1 MRIVFVILLV
11 ANFVVLA
18 LFQFSGGRGGGT
30 ESAAGH
36 VPYQADKVKV
46 VVGEPLPS
54 PLPAAAEAEKA
65 PVSAVDAAPAASTAE
80 PVKPTPA
87 PAVPPKPVVAGATQ
101 CLEWSNIADA
111 DLDRARNSLQSL
123 KLAEKAV
130 FRKMEKTTGYWVY
143 VPPRKS
149 FAEAQ
154 KKAGE
159 LKAIGVADIF
169 ILQENTAWRH
179 AISLG
184 VFSTEEAAAKYL
196 SQLRDKGVRSAVAGS
211 RNRAAENNVAALK
224 NLDAGAAQEITRLQ
238 KDFEGSDI
246 HTVDCR

>member
-1 MRIVFVILLV
+1 MRIVFVILLA

-30 ESAAGH
+30 ESAASH
-36 VPYQADKVKV
+36 APYQADKVKV
-46 VVGEPLPS
+46 VVGAPLS
-54 PLPAAAEAEKA
+54 ASLSAAAEAEKA
-65 PVSAVDAAPAASTAE
+65 PVSAVETVPATPSAAPANTAPP
-80 PVKPTPA
+80 PVAPT
-87 PAVPPKPVVAGATQ
+87 KPVASSQ
-101 CLEWSNIADA
+101 CLEWSNLADA
-111 DLDRARNSLQSL
+111 DLERARKSLQSL
-123 KLAEKAV
+123 RLAEKAV

-159 LKAIGVADIF
+159 LKVLGVADIF

-196 SQLRDKGVRSAVAGS
+196 GQLRDKGVRSAVAGP
-211 RNRAAENNVAALK
+211 RNRVAENNVAALK

-246 HTVDCR
+246 RAVDCH